1 MPRPITGGIWPAVL
15 SAVDNDGKPD
25 LAAMD
30 QLVEL
35 FNEQGLDGLYI
46 VGSTGQGPALSM
58 ETRKA
63 LCERICR
70 TNANR
75 IPVMVHVGAVSVYDA
90 VELAKHAADCGAD
103 AISSVPPI
111 YFPVDVKLTFNHY
124 ELIAGAT
131 DLPFMP
137 YHTGFNNI
145 ALPSVDEYA
154 RLLKAL
160 PNFAGVKLTEANFVF
175 FSMLR
180 EQLGDEF
187 VLFSGFDE
195 MTLHAVM
202 SGADGAIGTWMNLWG
217 PAFKKVDAAFR
228 AGNVEL
234 GRKFTREFI
243 NTAAPLVAEKSH
255 FAPFISHAMRL
266 EYNIDIGP
274 GRGPFY
280 ISDATFTDQFVRER
294 IDRVNAAAQ
303 L

>member
-1 MPRPITGGIWPAVL
+1 MPTPITGGIWPAVL
-15 SAVDNDGKPD
+15 SAVDTDGNVD
-25 LAAMD
+25 LDAMD

-35 FNEQGLDGLYI
+35 FIEQGLGGLYI

-58 ETRKA
+58 ETRKT
-63 LCERICR
+63 LCERICK

-75 IPVMVHVGAVSVYDA
+75 LPVMVHVGAVSVYDA

-111 YFPVDVKLTFNHY
+111 YFPVDVKLTFKHY

-145 ALPSVDEYA
+145 ALPSADEYA
-154 RLLKAL
+154 RLLKEL
-160 PNFAGVKLTEANFVF
+160 PHFAGVKLTEANFVF
-175 FSMLR
+175 FTVLR
-180 EQLGDEF
+180 EQLGDDY

-195 MTLHAVM
+195 MFMLGVM

-217 PAFKKVDAAFR
+217 PAFKKVDAEFR
-228 AGNVEL
+228 KGNIAL
-234 GRKFTREFI
+234 GKKFTREFMD
-243 NTAAPLVAEKSH
+243 TAMPLVFEKSN

-280 ISDATFTDQFVRER
+280 VSDATFADDFVRST
-294 IDRVNAAAQ
+294 IDRVNAAAE